1 MPDALLSCCLTLIDW
16 ITPDLAQQFQNNA
29 ILSRGFKDP
38 KCMAAMQLL
47 QKNPKEAQQKF
58 QHDPD
63 VSRFLQEFGK
73 MMAGH
78 FEGLAAQ
85 QAASGGG
92 GTGSSAG
99 VASSSGAA
107 RGAASSGKG

>member
-1 MPDALLSCCLTLIDW
+1 M
-16 ITPDLAQQFQNNA
+16 TPDLVSNFQANQVV
-29 ILSRGFKDP
+29 SSGFKNP

-47 QKNPKEAQQKF
+47 QKNPQEAQQRF
-58 QHDPD
+58 QHDPE

-85 QAASGGG
+85 QQQQKGSNSGSGG
-92 GTGSSAG
+92 SN
-99 VASSSGAA
+99 ASSSGAA
-107 RGAASSGKG
+107 KSTSGMLIYTIYCVYT